1 MTRQKLSDYL
11 AKPNLLGAC
20 LSLAWL
26 SSLIIGLLLDPTT
39 DITWRSHIAGEI
51 LQGKTLY
58 RDVIDLNPPLW
69 FWAAIPS
76 VWLGQIF
83 GVGTHVVAATLA
95 HLGAAF
101 AVWMFAKGVDG
112 LVSKNEQGPAI
123 LGFLI
128 AILWVAVADV
138 GQREQSA
145 LVASLLWLVLALRRD
160 AHLPVSLPLAL
171 GIAGFSAY
179 GFALKHYFVLIPI
192 VMEAVLALRLGKNWR
207 PFRPETLALAVV
219 ALAYAVA
226 VLRLAPDFLTQIA
239 PMAAISYDAFNAW
252 TGKPAWF
259 ALLMIV
265 GPAQFILVPLV
276 LALRLRDTRPI
287 ILGLLGLSLLFLLII
302 VVQMKGFF
310 YHYIA
315 LKGTC
320 VLLLI
325 VWSVRE
331 APLPKLDR
339 LLVWLGLLGFFI
351 SMVVNPLHTAIK
363 EGATPVSEN
372 LLRLIRAEPPSNRIM
387 ILSTVPQNSFL
398 VLAQEGQSFGARHYS
413 MWMVPGLMVKEQ
425 NQLTADAAKQQLARV
440 RREYLEDIQCFAPT
454 VLISQ
459 FEQFKGQ
466 SLIQTEGMAFLRED
480 PIADRWL
487 ADHYRLESRLDDFQ
501 VWRQVKPVGPKEAN
515 CPSKGR

>member
-11 AKPNLLGAC
+11 AKPKLLGAC

-26 SSLIIGLLLDPTT
+26 SSLIIGLLLEPTT

-58 RDVIDLNPPLW
+58 RDIIDLNPPLW

-83 GVGTHVVAATLA
+83 GVGTHVVAMTLA
-95 HLGAAF
+95 HLGAVF

-112 LVSKNEQGPAI
+112 LISKAEQGPAI

-128 AILWVAVADV
+128 AIVWVAVADV

-160 AHLPVSLPLAL
+160 AQLPVSLPLAL

-192 VMEAVLALRLGKNWR
+192 VMEAVLALRLGKKWR
-207 PFRPETLALAVV
+207 PFRPETLALAVF

-325 VWSVRE
+325 LWSVRE
-331 APLPKLDR
+331 APLPKLDS
-339 LLVWLGLLGFFI
+339 LLVRLGLLGYFI
-351 SMVVNPLHTAIK
+351 SMVVSPLVVVVTT
-363 EGATPVSEN
+363 GATPVSEN
-372 LLRLIRAEPPSNRIM
+372 LRQLINAEPASNRIM
-387 ILSTVPQNSFL
+387 ILSTVPQNSFYVL
-398 VLAQEGQSFGARHYS
+398 VREGRSFGARHYS
-413 MWMVPGLMVKEQ
+413 MWMVPGLMVRAEDPKV
-425 NQLTADAAKQQLARV
+425 AKAAQDQLARV
-440 RREYLEDIQCFAPT
+440 RRDYLEDIQCFAPT
-454 VLISQ
+454 ILISQ
-459 FEQFKGQ
+459 SERFEG
-466 SLIQTEGMAFLRED
+466 LRPIQTDGMGFLRED
-480 PIADRWL
+480 PVVDRWI
-487 ADHYRLESRLDDFQ
+487 AQHYRPESRLEDFQ
-501 VWRQVKPVGPKEAN
+501 VWRQVKPIPIAAT
-515 CPSKGR
+515 CPSQRR